1 VSGEGWMPDGQATV
15 LAPAGSPD
23 GLDPRSARP
32 ESPETWRLYARD
44 WTAFTT
50 WCAATRQTPLPASAA
65 AVAAFLT
72 EAGPRHSA
80 GTLARR
86 VSAIAARHHQHG
98 LVAPTRDQLV
108 KTVLHA
114 ARRSATPRRKP
125 PPAPAQLVR
134 LAGACGGDLAGLRDR
149 ALLLLAASG
158 LAATALVR
166 LDAEHIR
173 FTATAAELSV
183 DPVGPGVGGLTLRCE
198 ADRGRC
204 PVQALRDWLQASDT
218 QFGPVFR
225 KIDRWGN
232 IEYRRFD
239 IAAVRQI
246 VRRRSRRRM
255 RRAGTVAAP

>member
-1 VSGEGWMPDGQATV
+1 VSGGDWMADGQATV
-15 LAPAGSPD
+15 LA
-23 GLDPRSARP
+23 PRSARP
-32 ESPETWRLYARD
+32 ESPETQRLYARD

-50 WCAATRQTPLPASAA
+50 WCAATRQTALPASAA
-65 AVAAFLT
+65 TVAAFLAQ
-72 EAGPRHSA
+72 AGSRHSV

-86 VSAIAARHHQHG
+86 VSAIAARHRQHG
-98 LVAPTRDQLV
+98 FVAPTRDPLV

-114 ARRSATPRRKP
+114 ARRSGTPRHKP
-125 PPAPAQLVR
+125 SPAPAQLMR

-158 LAATALVR
+158 LAAGALVG

-173 FTATAAELSV
+173 FSASAAELSI
-183 DPVGPGVGGLTLRCE
+183 DPSGDGVGGLTLRCD

-232 IEYRRFD
+232 IEHRRFD
-239 IAAVRQI
+239 SAAVRQI

-255 RRAGTVAAP
+255 RPAGKAAAP

>member
-1 VSGEGWMPDGQATV
+1 MTDGQAKA

-23 GLDPRSARP
+23 GLALRSARS
-32 ESPETWRLYARD
+32 ESPETRRLYARD
-44 WTAFTT
+44 WAAFET
-50 WCAATRQTPLPASAA
+50 WCAATRQTALPASAA
-65 AVAAFLT
+65 TVAAFLA
-72 EAGPRHSA
+72 EAVPGRSV

-86 VSAIAARHHQHG
+86 VSAIAARHRQHG
-98 LVAPTRDQLV
+98 FVAPTHDPPV
-108 KTVLHA
+108 KAVLHA
-114 ARRSATPRRKP
+114 ARRGAIPRHKS
-125 PPAPAQLVR
+125 PPASAQLMR

-158 LAATALVR
+158 LGPASLVG
-166 LDAEHIR
+166 LDAEHIS
-173 FTATAAELSV
+173 FTATTAALNI
-183 DPVGPGVGGLTLRCE
+183 DPSGIGGRTLRCE

-232 IEYRRFD
+232 LEHRRFA

-246 VRRRSRRRM
+246 VSRRNRRRLRRSGK
-255 RRAGTVAAP
+255 AGVP

>member
-1 VSGEGWMPDGQATV
+1 MADGQATE
-15 LAPAGSPD
+15 LAPAGASG
-23 GLDPRSARP
+23 GLALRSARP
-32 ESPETWRLYARD
+32 ESPETRRLYARD

-50 WCAATRQTPLPASAA
+50 WCAASGQAPLPASAA
-65 AVAAFLT
+65 AVAAFLAQ
-72 EAGPRHSA
+72 AGPRHSF

-86 VSAIAARHHQHG
+86 VSAIAAQHRQHG
-98 LVAPTRDQLV
+98 FVAPTRDLPV
-108 KTVLHA
+108 KTVLRA
-114 ARRSATPRRKP
+114 ARRSATPRHKP
-125 PPAPAQLVR
+125 LPASAQLVR

-149 ALLLLAASG
+149 ALLLLMAASG
-158 LAATALVR
+158 LGPAALVG

-173 FTATAAELSV
+173 FTASAAELTI
-183 DPVGPGVGGLTLRCE
+183 DPNGDGVGDLTLRCE

-232 IEYRRFD
+232 IEHRRFD
-239 IAAVRQI
+239 SAAVRQI

-255 RRAGTVAAP
+255 RPAGKVAAP